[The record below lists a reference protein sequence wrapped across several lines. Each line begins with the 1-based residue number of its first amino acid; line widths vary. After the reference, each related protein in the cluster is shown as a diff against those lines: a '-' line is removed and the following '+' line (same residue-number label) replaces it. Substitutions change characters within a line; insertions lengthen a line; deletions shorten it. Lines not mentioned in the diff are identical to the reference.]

1 MSYVMPGNGAATPGA
16 TGGGRRGRLLL
27 PTLVVLALVVG
38 GFVLFAGFW
47 TDLLWFR
54 SVDEGPVFSTLLWT
68 RLGLLLGFAALMA
81 LIVGGNMWIAYRI
94 RPELRGLS
102 AEQANLEK
110 YRIGIEPYRR
120 LLFIGVPVGLGLFAG
135 FSAAQ
140 EWKTWL
146 LWRNAAPFGVTDP
159 QFGLDV
165 SYFTFVY
172 PFQRFVLG
180 FLFAAV
186 VIAFIASLV
195 VHYLYGG
202 IKLQTPGERA
212 TAAAQAHL
220 SVLIGVFC
228 LLKAAAYWLDRYGLA
243 ISDDGLLLGLKYKD
257 VNAVLPAK
265 NILTVI
271 ALICAVLFFANAF
284 RRTWALPIIGLGL
297 LVLSSLLIG
306 FLYPAIVQATQVS
319 PSEVVKESPYIQ
331 RNIDATRTAYG
342 IDKAKVTEYAANST
356 PKANAQSNDA
366 PTLGNIR
373 LLDPAL
379 VSPTYRQLQQIRGF
393 YSFPDS
399 LDIDRYKIN
408 SRTRGSVVAV
418 RELDLTG
425 VPERNWAN
433 DHIVYTH
440 GYGFVA
446 AYDNT
451 SQSDGSPSFFE
462 SDIPPTGQL
471 PIDQP
476 RIYFGEE
483 SATYSIVGAPEGS
496 TPRELDY
503 PDDTSST
510 GQKNN
515 TYDGKGGVPVGSFLD
530 RLLFAT
536 KYQEPNIVL
545 SDLINSDSKILYIR
559 EPRERVAK
567 VAPWLTIDGDPYPAV
582 VDGRVVWILDGY
594 TTSDAYPYSDR
605 TTLDTATS
613 DSLTQRTSSVRS
625 QAREQI
631 NYIRNSVKATVD
643 AYDGTVTLFE
653 WDKTDPVLKTWEGAF
668 PGLVKSRDEIPA
680 SLLSHLRYPE
690 DLFKVQRSVL
700 SRYHVTD
707 PSSFYSGQDFWTVP
721 ADPTQTRGDV
731 AQPPYYLTLKMPD
744 QKTPSFSLTTTF
756 APNKRQTLAAFMS
769 VNADAGSDYGTIRVL
784 QLPRNTTIPG
794 PTQVQNNFESD
805 PDVSRQLTL
814 LRSGGSTVEL
824 GNLLSLPVGGGFL
837 YVEPVYLRA
846 TGAQGYPQLKK
857 VLAAYGNTVAFTD
870 TLPQALAVI
879 FKGNKPGG
887 ATPGG
892 GGGGTTTTTPQ
903 AELVR
908 ALADAQTAYSEGQKA
923 LAAGDFAAYGVAQ
936 KKLKE
941 ALDRAAKAQEALTGS
956 SVPTPTP
963 SPTPSGTPT
972 VTLPAT
978 TTG

>member
-1 MSYVMPGNGAATPGA
+1 MSFAMPRGGATPGP
-16 TGGGRRGRLLL
+16 GGTKRRGRVLL
-27 PTLVVLALVVG
+27 PTLVILALLVG
-38 GFVLFAGFW
+38 AFVAFAGFW
-47 TDLLWFR
+47 TDWLWFK
-54 SVDEGPVFSTLLWT
+54 SVDEGSIFTTMLWT
-68 RLGLLLGFAALMA
+68 RVGLFVGFGALMA
-81 LIVGGNMWIAYRI
+81 LVVGGNVSIAYRI
-94 RPELRGLS
+94 RPELRGLT
-102 AEQANLEK
+102 AEQASLEK
-110 YRIGIEPYRR
+110 YRIGIEPFRR
-120 LLFIGVPVGLGLFAG
+120 VLFIGAPLALGVFAG
-135 FSAAQ
+135 LSAAQ
-140 EWKTWL
+140 EWKTWM
-146 LWRNAAPFGVTDP
+146 LWRNSTPFGITDP
-159 QFGLDV
+159 QFGKDL

-180 FLFAAV
+180 FLFAAIV
-186 VIAFIASLV
+186 LAFIASIV

-202 IKLQTPGERA
+202 IKLQSPGERA
-212 TAAAQAHL
+212 TPAAQAHL
-220 SVLIGVFC
+220 SILIGVFC

-243 ISDDGLLLGLKYKD
+243 TSDDGLLLGLKYKD

-284 RRTWALPIIGLGL
+284 RRTWELPIISLGL

-306 FLYPAIVQATQVS
+306 FIYPSIIQATQVS
-319 PSEVVKESPYIQ
+319 PSEVVKEAPYIQ
-331 RNIDATRTAYG
+331 RNIDATRAAYG
-342 IDKAKVTEYAANST
+342 IDKVKVTEYDANT
-356 PKANAQSNDA
+356 TAKANVTVTDA
-366 PTLGNIR
+366 GTLTNIR

-393 YSFPDS
+393 YAFPDS
-399 LDIDRYKIN
+399 LDIDRYKVN
-408 SRTRGSVVAV
+408 NRTRGSVVAV

-451 SQSDGSPSFFE
+451 SQSDGSPSFYE
-462 SDIPPTGQL
+462 SDIPTTGGL
-471 PIDQP
+471 TLNQP
-476 RIYFGEE
+476 RVYFGEQ
-483 SATYSIVGAPEGS
+483 SATYSIVGSPAGA

-503 PDDTSST
+503 PDDASSN

-515 TYDGKGGVPVGSFLD
+515 TYDGQGGVPVGSLFD

-545 SDLINSDSKILYIR
+545 SDLINSDSKILYVR

-567 VAPWLTIDGDPYPAV
+567 VAPWLTIDGDPYPTV
-582 VDGRVVWILDGY
+582 VDGKIVWVLDGY
-594 TTSDAYPYSDR
+594 TTSDSYPYSDP
-605 TTLDTATS
+605 TTLDNVTS
-613 DSLTQRTSSVRS
+613 DSLTQRTSSVRA
-625 QAREQI
+625 QASRQV

-643 AYDGTVTLFE
+643 AYNGTVTLYE
-653 WDKTDPVLKTWEGAF
+653 WDTTDPVLKTWEGAF
-668 PGLVKSRDEIPA
+668 PGLVKSRTDIPA
-680 SLLSHLRYPE
+680 SLLAHLRYPE

-721 ADPTQTRGDV
+721 ADPTQTQ
-731 AQPPYYLTLKMPD
+731 ANLTQPPYYLTLKMPD

-756 APNKRQTLAAFMS
+756 APNKRQTLAAFMAVDS
-769 VNADAGSDYGTIRVL
+769 DPGPDYGTIRVL
-784 QLPRNTTIPG
+784 QLPRNTTVPG

-824 GNLLSLPVGGGFL
+824 GNLLSLPVGGGLL

-846 TGAQGYPQLKK
+846 NGAQGYPQLKK
-857 VLAAYGNTVAFTD
+857 VLAAYGNTVAFEN
-870 TLPQALAVI
+870 TLPAALDVL
-879 FKGNKPGG
+879 FKGSKASSGG
-887 ATPGG
+887 IGG
-892 GGGGTTTTTPQ
+892 GDGGGTTSTP
-903 AELVR
+903 ATDLAK
-908 ALADAQTAYSEGQKA
+908 ALADAQTAYADGQKA

-941 ALDRAAKAQEALTGS
+941 ALDRAAKAGGTLTGES
-956 SVPTPTP
+956 PTASPSPT
-963 SPTPSGTPT
+963 PTPSGTPT
-972 VTLPAT
+972 ITLPAT